1 MSNLQYSLIRNAGGE
16 VITVF
21 YDGQM
26 LSATDQH
33 INWAGIKAGIEADDP
48 AVMDLFDPGYTAQTR
63 FDRLSD
69 RVTVKGGKV
78 YWDNQPV
85 DNVLTNQVVRF
96 LQAGQEDFG
105 PLVAFFEK
113 VQTNENPHSRGQLYA
128 WLAANDFT
136 ILPNGNFVG
145 YKGVRVIHT
154 PLPDSTSFTESYES
168 ISHGTAISD
177 GVEYTGAI
185 PNPLGAIV
193 EMPRDQVQHDPS
205 VGCHT
210 GLHVGTWSYASGFA
224 QGAVL
229 KVEVNP
235 RDVVSVPTD
244 CGHQKLRTC
253 RYTVLEV
260 IDAPIAGPL
269 DYDYVDDD
277 EDEDDEYGFSYSVED
292 EAVDYR
298 NQLIKDRIGSLS
310 DSQAEDVLS
319 SLLDVKNT
327 VDTRLNHLKQKRD
340 ANGRFIPKS
349 K

>member
-1 MSNLQYSLIRNAGGE
+1 MSEIQYSLINNNGSKN
-16 VITVF
+16 ITVF
-21 YDGQM
+21 YQGEM
-26 LSATDQH
+26 YVATDSH
-33 INWAGIKAGIEADDP
+33 RNWEAIEAGAQAGDP
-48 AVMDLFDPGYTAQTR
+48 NVVNLFDIGAIAQAR
-63 FDRLSD
+63 FERLSD
-69 RVTVKGGKV
+69 RVTVKSGKV
-78 YWDNQPV
+78 FFDSQPV
-85 DNVLTNQVVRF
+85 HNALTEQVVRF
-96 LQAGQEDFG
+96 IDAGQEDFG

-113 VQTNENPHSRGQLYA
+113 VQTNENDHSREQLYD
-128 WLAANDFT
+128 WLNVHDFT
-136 ILPNGNFVG
+136 ILPNGNFIG
-145 YKGVRVIHT
+145 YKGVRVVNG
-154 PLPDSTSFTESYES
+154 SYES

-205 VGCHT
+205 QGCHT
-210 GLHVGTWSYASGFA
+210 GLHVGTWEYASGFA

-244 CGHQKLRTC
+244 CGHQKLRAC

-269 DYDYVDDD
+269 DYDYADEEEDDD
-277 EDEDDEYGFSYSVED
+277 YGFDLPVDAEYDDAYASRKFDSYSPVQTM
-292 EAVDYR
+292 A
-298 NQLIKDRIGSLS
+298 GP
-310 DSQAEDVLS
+310 
-319 SLLDVKNT
+319 
-327 VDTRLNHLKQKRD
+327 VDTRFNHLRQKRD

>member
-21 YDGQM
+21 YDGRM
-26 LSATDQH
+26 VSATDQH
-33 INWAGIKAGIEADDP
+33 LNWDAIKAGVQADD
-48 AVMDLFDPGYTAQTR
+48 VNVIDLFDPAYTAQTR

-85 DNVLTNQVVRF
+85 DNALTNQVVRF
-96 LQAGQEDFG
+96 LKDGQDDFG

-113 VQTNENPHSRGQLYA
+113 VQTNDNAHSREQLYD
-128 WLAANDFT
+128 WLNTNEFT
-136 ILPNGNFVG
+136 ILPNGNFIG
-145 YKGVRVIHT
+145 YKGVNVIRES
-154 PLPDSTSFTESYES
+154 LPDSTSYTEKYES

-177 GVEYTGAI
+177 GIEYTGAI

-193 EMPRDQVQHDPS
+193 EMPRDKVQHDPS

-224 QGAVL
+224 RGAVL

-260 IDAPIAGPL
+260 IDAPVAGPL
-269 DYDYVDDD
+269 DYDYAEDDD
-277 EDEDDEYGFSYSVED
+277 YGFELSVE
-292 EAVDYR
+292 EEES
-298 NQLIKDRIGSLS
+298 RIDKLMRERLSGMS
-310 DSQAEDVLS
+310 DSQADG
-319 SLLDVKNT
+319 LLDTLLEVKDT

-340 ANGRFIPKS
+340 ANGRFIPK

>member
-1 MSNLQYSLIRNAGGE
+1 MSNLQYSLIRNSGGE

-21 YDGQM
+21 ANGNMY
-26 LSATDQH
+26 SALDTH
-33 INWAGIKAGIEADDP
+33 PNWTAIKAGVEADD
-48 AVMDLFDPGYTAQTR
+48 ANVIDLFDIGVTAQAR
-63 FDRLSD
+63 FEKLSD
-69 RVTVKGGKV
+69 RVSVKSGKV
-78 YWDNQPV
+78 YFDNQPTH
-85 DNVLTNQVVRF
+85 NALTEQVVRF
-96 LQAGQEDFG
+96 IEDGQEDFG
-105 PLVAFFEK
+105 PLVEFFEK
-113 VQTNENPHSRGQLYA
+113 VQSNPNEHSREQLYS
-128 WLAANDFT
+128 WLDVHDFT

-145 YKGVRVIHT
+145 YKGVRVNG
-154 PLPDSTSFTESYES
+154 DSYES

-185 PNPLGAIV
+185 PNPIGAVV
-193 EMPRDQVQHDPS
+193 EMPRDAVQHDPS

-244 CGHQKLRTC
+244 CNHQKLRTC

-260 IDAPIAGPL
+260 IDAPVDGPL
-269 DYDYVDDD
+269 DMDPAIADDGGQALWAEAEEDYIDMVAK
-277 EDEDDEYGFSYSVED
+277 ST
-292 EAVDYR
+292 
-298 NQLIKDRIGSLS
+298 NPI
-310 DSQAEDVLS
+310 
-319 SLLDVKNT
+319 VKT
-327 VDTRLNHLKQKRD
+327 MAGIVDTRLNHLRQKRD

>member
-1 MSNLQYSLIRNAGGE
+1 MPNLQYSLIRNAGGE

-21 YDGQM
+21 HNGEM
-26 LSATDQH
+26 FSALDTH
-33 INWAGIKAGIEADDP
+33 ANWDAIKAGAIADDP
-48 AVMDLFDPGYTAQTR
+48 SIIDLFDLGRTAQVR

-69 RVTVKGGKV
+69 RVTVKSGTV
-78 YWDNQPV
+78 FFDNQPV
-85 DNVLTNQVVRF
+85 HNALTDQVVRF
-96 LQAGQEDFG
+96 IEAGVEDFR
-105 PLVAFFEK
+105 PLINFFEA
-113 VQTNENPHSRGQLYA
+113 VQTNPNEHSREQLFD
-128 WLAANDFT
+128 WLSAHDFT

-145 YKGVRVIHT
+145 YKGVRVVRET
-154 PLPDSTSFTESYES
+154 LPDTTSYSERYES

-185 PNPLGAIV
+185 PNPVGAVV
-193 EMPRDQVQHDPS
+193 EMPRDEVQHDPS

-260 IDAPIAGPL
+260 IDAPVSGPL
-269 DYDYVDDD
+269 DTDY
-277 EDEDDEYGFSYSVED
+277 EVED
-292 EAVDYR
+292 EEDDDYGFD
-298 NQLIKDRIGSLS
+298 LPVE
-310 DSQAEDVLS
+310 AEKSIVQ
-319 SLLDVKNT
+319 T
-327 VDTRLNHLKQKRD
+327 MAGPVDTRFNHLRQKRD